1 MLLSCVQFF
10 VTPMDYSPPGFSV
23 LVILQARY
31 WSGLPFP
38 SLGDLPNPGIQPWS
52 AMQADSLPS
61 EPL

>member
-1 MLLSCVQFF
+1 MLLSCVQLF
-10 VTPMDYSPPGFSV
+10 VTLIVYSLPGFSV

-31 WSGLPFP
+31 WSGLPF
-38 SLGDLPNPGIQPWS
+38 SSRGDLPNPGIQPWS